1 MNEFNEKEFLDK
13 VEKAAN
19 KGASKAGIKN
29 VLLSLLPILLAI
41 GLLAYFIVPKI
52 NAVANI
58 FKVEEDV
65 EGHDLT
71 LENFGIFGYKAV
83 DFQEAV
89 LGDNSKLKKL
99 EVYKQEVSDA
109 TTTTEAG
116 LFKLSVFSKNQVIT
130 YKGTAIYTV
139 DLSKLKESDI
149 ELDEEN
155 KVVTIYIPH
164 AVQEEINIL
173 EKDISYSDVEKG
185 LLAIG
190 DIKMTPQQL
199 SEIQAGAR
207 KKMQEKLDEQK
218 ALETADRFAKLS
230 VWELYSPIIK
240 GVSKNYSLEVEFKD

>member
-71 LENFGIFGYKAV
+71 LENFGIFGYKDV

-218 ALETADRFAKLS
+218 VLETADRFAKLS